1 MPRRVIDWQ
10 DNGLPRTQA
19 GTKVKSALSGHGA
32 IIFGQFDFFDNL
44 VAGQQVGVD
53 TAARR
58 FQSIKNAKQ
67 VADLLRSAQKAA
79 RPKNKLSLPA
89 TLLPICY
96 HQPISHFSAAVPQC
110 PEFWRPVM
118 SIRAVKL
125 ESHAQPSME
134 SLGVHLH

>member
-1 MPRRVIDWQ
+1 P
-10 DNGLPRTQA
+10 
-19 GTKVKSALSGHGA
+19 
-32 IIFGQFDFFDNL
+32 
-44 VAGQQVGVD
+44 
-53 TAARR
+53 R

-89 TLLPICY
+89 PLLPICY
-96 HQPISHFSAAVPQC
+96 HQPITHFSAAVPPC
-110 PEFWRPVM
+110 SEFWRPVM